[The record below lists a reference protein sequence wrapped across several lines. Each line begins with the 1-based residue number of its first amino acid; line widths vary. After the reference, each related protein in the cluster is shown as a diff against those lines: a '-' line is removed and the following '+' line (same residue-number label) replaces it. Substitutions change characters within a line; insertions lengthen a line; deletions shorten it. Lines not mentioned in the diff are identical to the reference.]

1 MTKRSERLP
10 PMGGSILLTV
20 VAVLCLV
27 TFSLL
32 AIESQRYPQIVVEI
46 EPLEVFYEAEEEHQ
60 HYLDKNPDGVCSISQ
75 GQIDW
80 MKQILVDP
88 APHLRPS
95 QEEIL
100 ARLRAGETPD
110 GVTGEDGVFSYA
122 CSIDD
127 GRALQV
133 RVRLDGTDYAVL
145 QWQAVSTAPWQADD
159 DLPVWQGGIQ

>member
-32 AIESQRYPQIVVEI
+32 ALSAVQADIRLARRSHDAVAAY
-46 EPLEVFYEAEEEHQ
+46 YEA
-60 HYLDKNPDGVCSISQ
+60 DCR
-75 GQIDW
+75 
-80 MKQILVDP
+80 
-88 APHLRPS
+88 A
-95 QEEIL
+95 EEIL
-100 ARLRAGETPD
+100 ARLRAGETPN

-122 CSIDD
+122 CAIDD

-145 QWQAVSTAPWQADD
+145 QWQAVSTDLWQADD